1 MGLIDLQTDLTSLKY
16 GDSKPIVRQDM
27 GNKVSQAS
35 ARRDDVKR
43 IAGILT
49 RAPGL
54 KFAGN
59 QTLLQ
64 SAKIGNAVGNKLAN
78 GGTIAGAVLAGV
90 GQALKSTVGT
100 GIFLSA
106 NAAKAGTGYHG
117 INPSVANSYLNASQV
132 QQDTQVTSDD
142 PQGFLAK
149 AIDKV
154 TQVATAIGAQSS
166 NYHAG
171 KEILGGAKEVSK
183 DTVENP
189 LYKGFGAD
197 QGTKEIKYSDTK
209 TVDKS
214 GKVSKALTTKQ
225 IRKKAFDKDIEDK
238 EKYLESGPSR
248 NHIEFGNKFGK
259 NDLLNSKSYYHGKG
273 DELQGQKVLTEALG
287 VEDEDMIPFVFNFY
301 TPGEGDTD
309 KFLYFRALLDSMS
322 DSYTANWSGIKYVG
336 RAEEFFTYTGFGRTF
351 SFAFKAA
358 AFSRNH
364 LFPIYSKLNHL
375 VGSTAPTYGKEGLFM
390 RGTLLK
396 LTIGD
401 YLYEQN
407 GFLTSVNLTWNNDYP
422 WEISKP
428 YLRVPHLLDVSCE
441 FTPIHTFNPEFG
453 VEEKRFIGRVGDTA
467 PGSSGDFRGITE
479 ESATP
484 GDATDFR
491 RFGVQSS
498 NPSDF
503 RRFLGG
509 G

>member
-16 GDSKPIVRQDM
+16 GDTKPIVRQKM
-27 GNKVSQAS
+27 GNKISQAS
-35 ARRDDVKR
+35 ARVSDVKR

-49 RAPGL
+49 RAPGK
-54 KFAGN
+54 KFGFN
-59 QTLLQ
+59 QALLAK
-64 SAKIGNAVGNKLAN
+64 AKIGNAVSNKLGS

-90 GQALKSTVGT
+90 GQALKSAVGT
-100 GIFLSA
+100 GLFLSA
-106 NAAKAGTGYHG
+106 NAAKAGTGYHS
-117 INPSVANSYLNASQV
+117 INPSVANSYLDASQV
-132 QQDTQVTSDD
+132 QQDSKVTSGGE
-142 PQGFLAK
+142 PGFLDK
-149 AIDKV
+149 AV
-154 TQVATAIGAQSS
+154 NAVSQVATAIGAQSA

-171 KEILGGAKEVSK
+171 KEVLGGAKEVSK

-189 LYKGFGAD
+189 LYKEFGAD
-197 QGTKEIKYSDTK
+197 QGTKEIKYSETE

-214 GKVSKALTTKQ
+214 GTVSKSLTTKQ

-238 EKYLESGPSR
+238 EKYLSSGKSL
-248 NHIEFGNKFGK
+248 NHINFGNKFSK
-259 NDLLNSKSYYHGKG
+259 SDLLTTTSYYHGDG
-273 DELQGQKVLTEALG
+273 DVRQALDVLADSGGQIR
-287 VEDEDMIPFVFNFY
+287 DIIPFTFNFY

-358 AFSRNH
+358 AFSKKH
-364 LFPIYSKLNHL
+364 LYPIYRKLNHL
-375 VGSTAPTYGKEGLFM
+375 VGGTAPTYGEGGLFM

-401 YLYEQN
+401 YIKEQN
-407 GFLTSVNLTWNNDYP
+407 GFLSSVTLTWNNDYP
-422 WEISKP
+422 WEIEGD
-428 YLRVPHLLDVSCE
+428 LRVPHLLDVACE

-453 VEEKRFIGRVGDTA
+453 VDEKNFIGTGAASDTS
-467 PGSSGDFRGITE
+467 PGSSGDFSAFTG
-479 ESATP
+479 ESAT
-484 GDATDFR
+484 
-491 RFGVQSS
+491 S

-503 RRFLGG
+503 SSFLGG